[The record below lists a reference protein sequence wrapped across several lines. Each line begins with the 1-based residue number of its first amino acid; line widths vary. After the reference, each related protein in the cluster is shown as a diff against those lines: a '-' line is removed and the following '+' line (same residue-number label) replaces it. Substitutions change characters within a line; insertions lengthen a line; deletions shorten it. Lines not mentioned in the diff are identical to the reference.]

1 LEEATMT
8 EAVDGTRPEEQEDL
22 ACRQLRRVLSCLP
35 PEVLSYLGEHP
46 AYVLHFGCGSG
57 AGTDL
62 LARRF
67 PRCAAAGLE
76 FSAAAVCRARQR
88 WPAGDFL
95 LAPAGEMT
103 RTFDVVFCTAGLAQD
118 ADPLARLRCV
128 LASCRGL
135 CVVVVPDNVYP
146 LPEGQRAQ
154 FREESFP
161 EHLATFRATLNRVL
175 EADPEQGLE
184 RARLVVYASAASRR
198 THGRSQVAAAEL
210 DKWDDF
216 YAGLGEAHETESLRA
231 FHAEFTT
238 AVEGLLGPAGSVLEA
253 GCGAGFQ
260 SLALAR
266 LGKYA
271 VALMDISGRALD
283 RAAELFARE
292 GLTAQMLPGDV
303 FAPGQPRFDLV
314 FNAGVLEHYTLA
326 QQADFLRGMASRSR
340 RWVLVLVPNRLCYWY
355 WVWRV
360 RGAACADW
368 PFGKESPLAD
378 LSAAFAAAGLSF
390 VGQAF
395 LGAAWTEDL
404 LGHVRGLDEALRRD
418 LLAVHRSPLLDRSHQ
433 CYLLAALGTV
443 GPAPAQPPAGWSA
456 PGMREDYRLAE
467 VVASLADSLALRL
480 RAETQL
486 RDLQARLDEQRQRH
500 QALLDEHERTRDALA
515 EATRRYRD
523 LLGGPD
529 ACRTYR
535 LAQKL
540 AWARLA
546 LAPLGSWREHTART
560 LFHGARR
567 AVRAVTSCLK
577 RSALPQ
583 LAEVRRRC
591 RDGRRP
597 FVFLPSIPWTATL
610 FQRPQ
615 HLARELARL
624 GHVVLYDC
632 TGTTED
638 LAGLREIEANLFLYK
653 GERRHLRN
661 LPGPVLWAFSYNFD
675 QKDSFPSG
683 TACVYDWIDDLA
695 VFPYDP
701 RFLRRN
707 HERGLREATLVASVA
722 RRLHQQALAVRPD
735 ALYLPNA
742 TEHERF
748 AAPDVPPPDDPEVAR
763 FRLKRRPLA
772 GYYGALASWFDY
784 ALLEETARRRPDW
797 DFLLIGPDYD
807 GSLPGREL
815 LRLPNVAWLGP
826 RPYPTLPGY
835 LRLFDVAL
843 IPFVLNDIT
852 LATSPL
858 KLYEYFSAGKP
869 VLTTA
874 MPECAAHPEVRIVRD
889 AAELSRSLDAALADA
904 ADATF
909 RRRLQALGEVNSWA
923 ARARTVLERL
933 AAPAQRR
940 AA

>member
-1 LEEATMT
+1 MSEASDEARHAEER
-8 EAVDGTRPEEQEDL
+8 D
-22 ACRQLRRVLSCLP
+22 CRRLQRVLDQLP
-35 PEVLSYLGEHP
+35 AEILSYLGEHP
-46 AYVLHFGCGSG
+46 LHLLHWSCGTGS
-57 AGTDL
+57 GTDL

-67 PRCAAAGLE
+67 PRCEVAGLE
-76 FSAAAVCRARQR
+76 FTAAAVGAARQC
-88 WPAGDFL
+88 WPEGDFL
-95 LAPAGEMT
+95 LGPTGT
-103 RTFDVVFCTAGLAQD
+103 PLRTFDVVFCTAGLAQH
-118 ADPLARLRCV
+118 ADPLAHLQRV

-135 CVVVVPDNVYP
+135 CVVVVPDNEHP
-146 LPEGQRAQ
+146 LAEGHRAQ
-154 FREESFP
+154 FRAESFP
-161 EHLATFRATLNRVL
+161 AHLATFQLGLQRVL
-175 EADPEQGLE
+175 EADPDLGLQRE
-184 RARLVVYASAASRR
+184 RLVVYTAPAYRR
-198 THGRSQVAAAEL
+198 SHGQSLVAAAEM

-216 YAGLGEAHETESLRA
+216 YAGLGEAQETDALRA
-231 FHAEFTT
+231 FHAEFTA
-238 AVEGLLGPAGSVLEA
+238 AVEGLLGPAGAVLEA

-271 VALMDISGRALD
+271 VALLDISPRALD

-292 GLTAQMLPGDV
+292 GLTAEALPGDV
-303 FAPGQPRFDLV
+303 FAPGVPRFDLV

-378 LSAAFAAAGLSF
+378 LSAAFAAAGLHF

-395 LGAAWTEDL
+395 LGEAWTEDL
-404 LGHVRGLDEALRRD
+404 LGHVRGIDEPLRRD
-418 LLAVHRSPLLDRSHQ
+418 LLAIHRSPLLDRAHK

-443 GPAPAQPPAGWSA
+443 GPPPAQTPAGWYA
-456 PGMREDYRLAE
+456 PGAQEDYRLAE
-467 VVASLADSLALRL
+467 VIASLADTLALRL

-486 RDLQARLDEQRQRH
+486 RDLQARLEEARQRH
-500 QALLDEHERTRDALA
+500 HALLDEHLRTQDALA

-523 LLGGPD
+523 LLGGAE
-529 ACRTYR
+529 ACRTFR
-535 LAQKL
+535 LAHRL
-540 AWARLA
+540 ARARLA

-560 LFHGARR
+560 LFRGARR
-567 AVRAVTSCLK
+567 AVRLVASCLK
-577 RSALPQ
+577 RPAPPLF
-583 LAEVRRRC
+583 AEVLRRC
-591 RDGRRP
+591 RAGRRP
-597 FVFLPSIPWTATL
+597 FLFLPSIPWTTTL

-624 GHVVLYDC
+624 GHVVVYDC

-638 LAGLREIEANLFLYK
+638 LAGLREVEPNLFLYK
-653 GERRHLRN
+653 GERRHLLR
-661 LPGPVLWAFSYNFD
+661 LPEPVLWAFTYNFD
-675 QKDSFPSG
+675 QKDSFPPG

-695 VFPYDP
+695 VFPYEP

-722 RRLHQQALAVRPD
+722 HRLHERALAVRPD

-742 TEHERF
+742 AEHERF
-748 AAPDVPPPDDPEVAR
+748 AAEAPPPDDPEVAR
-763 FRLKRRPLA
+763 FVRKRRPLA

-797 DFLLIGPDYD
+797 NFLLIGPDYD

-843 IPFVLNDIT
+843 IPFVINDIT

-869 VLTTA
+869 VITTP
-874 MPECAAHPEVRIVRD
+874 MPECAAHPEVRIVRG
-889 AAELSRSLDAALADA
+889 AGELSRALDQALADA
-904 ADATF
+904 GSATF
-909 RRRLQALGEVNSWA
+909 RSRLQALGEANSWA
-923 ARARTVLERL
+923 ARARAVVEHLEP
-933 AAPAQRR
+933 AARRR